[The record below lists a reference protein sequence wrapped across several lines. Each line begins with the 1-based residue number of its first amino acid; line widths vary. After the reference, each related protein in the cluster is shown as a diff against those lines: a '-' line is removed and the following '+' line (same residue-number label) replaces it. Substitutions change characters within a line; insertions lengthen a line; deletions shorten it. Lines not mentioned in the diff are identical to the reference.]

1 MLPKSKYLEY
11 KLCPH
16 ELHGHNFSS
25 SANDR
30 FHVLPFLCNMLQII
44 KGKAWQYSENVRFIS
59 LISRSIEKHAGTHK
73 GLWISYCTIKKYFC
87 IRYENQDLNGI
98 QWSGLTEIRFQLCMN
113 RSTQMAE
120 VKSFVGKSGEI
131 FNIQLFVYRVALAVY
146 QVLRDLSRCAVL
158 FIYFY
163 YDLRTMLPKY
173 LFLQNNF
180 TWIDYFDFWHRV
192 NFAIPVSFFVSVL
205 LWRAD

>member
-1 MLPKSKYLEY
+1 M
-11 KLCPH
+11 
-16 ELHGHNFSS
+16 N
-25 SANDR
+25 
-30 FHVLPFLCNMLQII
+30 II
-44 KGKAWQYSENVRFIS
+44 LYYQ
-59 LISRSIEKHAGTHK
+59 
-73 GLWISYCTIKKYFC
+73 
-87 IRYENQDLNGI
+87 
-98 QWSGLTEIRFQLCMN
+98 
-113 RSTQMAE
+113 
-120 VKSFVGKSGEI
+120 EI
-131 FNIQLFVYRVALAVY
+131 FLYQVRKSRFEWNPMIWSNGNPFSIMHESKHTNGWSKIFCWKIWRNLQHSIVCLQSGIVY